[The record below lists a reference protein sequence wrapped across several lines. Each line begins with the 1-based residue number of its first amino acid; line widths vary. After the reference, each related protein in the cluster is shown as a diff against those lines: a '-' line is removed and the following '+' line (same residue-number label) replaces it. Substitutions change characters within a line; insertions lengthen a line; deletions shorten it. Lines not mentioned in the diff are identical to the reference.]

1 MLRFLPFRL
10 YPLRTETALKEKI
23 SRVAHAAIFLKEPKD
38 RLGALAWGNVCKAI
52 AFSFHLNIVYLKN
65 SNLKRLNLEWSK
77 YDLVAL
83 MDVEASCFKDSS
95 QVFTCAVDR
104 HVANEY
110 FGRLPE
116 QDCKDKAFCVLLK
129 EVSSRTHE
137 MESSTLSRFPLYAN
151 PPSFLTASW
160 ALWQH
165 LVVSSCSRLFKV
177 VQASLKAARPDSG
190 EAIFCGVLHE
200 LTIACI
206 AWGVRILPNWVG
218 RVPENGQHD
227 LDHTKTQ

>member
-1 MLRFLPFRL
+1 MQL
-10 YPLRTETALKEKI
+10 
-23 SRVAHAAIFLKEPKD
+23 FLKEPKD

-83 MDVEASCFKDSS
+83 MDVEASCFKDTP
-95 QVFTCAVDR
+95 QVLTCAVHR

-110 FGRLPE
+110 FSRLPE
-116 QDCKDKAFCVLLK
+116 QDCNGKAFCVLLK

-137 MESSTLSRFPLYAN
+137 MESSTLSRFPLYAS

-165 LVVSSCSRLFKV
+165 LVVQVVQGCSRLFQVVQGCSGLFKV
-177 VQASLKAARPDSG
+177 VQGCSPVQA
-190 EAIFCGVLHE
+190 V
-200 LTIACI
+200 
-206 AWGVRILPNWVG
+206 
-218 RVPENGQHD
+218 
-227 LDHTKTQ
+227 LDHLVGLSFVNSNKKQSKI